1 MIWLIVALVGLICIL
16 LVALVSKT
24 REVKD
29 QEHELQTMDV
39 ENQRLKVQITTLK
52 NNIEALK
59 KTYQEIAE
67 IEAKKKTRKKQEAPA
82 AGDSDARIERL
93 NADGGV

>member
-1 MIWLIVALVGLICIL
+1 MSWTIVALVGVISVL
-16 LVALVSKT
+16 LVVLVSKT
-24 REVKD
+24 RQVKD
-29 QEHELQTMDV
+29 QELELQTMDM

-52 NNIEALK
+52 NNIETLK

-82 AGDSDARIERL
+82 AGDSVARVERL
-93 NADGGV
+93 NADSGV